1 MIHAASLRFALG
13 LAAIAAFAH
22 LVPFTRDA
30 QDPAKDPAKDG
41 PNPVGWRKVKVADDA
56 PGATLDA
63 AIFYPAAKNK
73 EDAEPTGGPWPVC
86 VFSPG
91 GPAPTWQGYEDFAT
105 RFASW
110 GMATLVVAFGDRPA
124 EKRAPQFDA
133 ARSWLEKQNG
143 SKDSFLFGKLD
154 GKRFVAAG
162 HSRGGA
168 AAIYAAVDAKS
179 WAGCVTDGAALR
191 ELPPKYATPTLL
203 IGSPEDK
210 TLPALYDGMKK
221 PRGLVV
227 VAGMDHYMTP
237 PDKRDVV
244 LAYATAWIGERF
256 LGIKEFKA
264 WTSGERAKKDKK
276 DGVLADWRADE

>member
-1 MIHAASLRFALG
+1 MNPVTPLRLALG
-13 LAAIAAFAH
+13 LATIVAFA
-22 LVPFTRDA
+22 LFAPFARAA
-30 QDPAKDPAKDG
+30 QDPSRDG

-56 PGATLDA
+56 PGAMLDA

-73 EDAEPTGGPWPVC
+73 EDAEPAASGPWPVC

-91 GPAPTWQGYEDFAT
+91 GPAPSWQGYDDFAT

-110 GMATLVVAFGDRPA
+110 GMATLVVAFGDRTA

-143 SKDSFLFGKLD
+143 SKDSFLQGKLD
-154 GKRFVAAG
+154 VKRFVAAG

-191 ELPPKYATPTLL
+191 ALPPKYATPTLL

-210 TLPALYDGMKK
+210 TLPALYDSMKK
-221 PRGLVV
+221 PRWLVV

-237 PDKRDVV
+237 PDKRDIVK
-244 LAYATAWIGERF
+244 ACAAAWIGERF
-256 LGIKEFKA
+256 LRIKEFKA
-264 WTSGERAKKDKK
+264 WTSGEHAKKDKK
-276 DGVLADWRADE
+276 DGVFADWRVEE